1 MNNETIL
8 YKKGFTE
15 DIINSVKSVFTE
27 SWTQT
32 KQLSNELK
40 GNDINETLYNIWNY
54 TININ
59 YILDPYGKQYIKTPK
74 RFIKDNF
81 GDCKSFSIFICSI
94 FANLGYKT
102 KFRFVAYSQ
111 NSNYSHVYPI
121 IILNNC
127 EIPFDVVATKQ
138 VKNKPF
144 TEVTY
149 IKKKDIMN
157 NECSTQISK
166 LSGIIEV
173 DTENIRSE
181 RFIFDISNN
190 ETLSTILIKSFAFRF
205 YNNGIF
211 RTTEFSKLLLYGIE
225 KSGYNEAYIDRISI
239 YIAYYFFKYFKSN
252 KYGGSP
258 GTENNKKSL
267 DYFVENQI
275 FDEEYIN
282 EMKSEIGSD
291 EEFLKFWYM
300 IRYYFYENFN
310 KRVETVDDEDFT
322 TIKNIINC
330 WIWFFPLCFR
340 KEFLNKTLQDNYDYL
355 YNLLNAMI
363 QNTNI
368 DYNSAINFIVGQCRI
383 DTNCYPNDVKAIYVD
398 GDALNKAYNEIFVGS
413 VDDLRINVTPTYS
426 SPGEHLD
433 TSKLQSEIN
442 KRIETGSSN
451 VSTSKSNDEAF
462 KIIADSITDTSKSLF
477 DALGKKWS
485 GSSSSTY
492 NIYKGNNGSGSSNY
506 MTYIILGGIGLG
518 LVYMISKKKKK

>member
-32 KQLSNELK
+32 KKLANDLK
-40 GNDINETLYNIWNY
+40 GDDINETLCNVWNY
-54 TININ
+54 TMNVN

-74 RFIKDNF
+74 RFLKDNF

-102 KFRFVAYSQ
+102 KFRFVSYSQ
-111 NSNYSHVYPI
+111 KSNYTHVYPI
-121 IILNNC
+121 IILDNC

-138 VKNKPF
+138 VKSKPF

-149 IKKKDIMN
+149 IKKLDIMN

-173 DTENIRSE
+173 DTANVRSE
-181 RFIFDISNN
+181 SFTFDISNN
-190 ETLSTILIKSFAFRF
+190 ETLSTILIKSFAFRY
-205 YNNGIF
+205 YNNGTF
-211 RTTEFSKLLLYGIE
+211 RTTEFSNLLLYGIE
-225 KSGYNEAYIDRISI
+225 KSGYNEAYIDRISM
-239 YIAYYFFKYFKSN
+239 YIADYFYKYFEIN

-258 GTENNKKSL
+258 STENNKKNL

-275 FDEEYIN
+275 FDDDYIN
-282 EMKSEIGSD
+282 EMKSEIESD

-300 IRYYFYENFN
+300 IRYYFYKNFN
-310 KRVETVDDEDFT
+310 KRVETADNEDFE

-330 WIWFFPLCFR
+330 WVWFFPLCYEKGVLNQTL
-340 KEFLNKTLQDNYDYL
+340 KENYDYL
-355 YNLLNAMI
+355 YNMLNKMI

-368 DYNSAINFIVGQCRI
+368 DYNSAINFIIGQCRL
-383 DTNCYPNDVKAIYVD
+383 DTNCYPYDVKGIYVD
-398 GDALNKAYNEIFVGS
+398 GDDLNKAYNEIFVGS
-413 VDDLRINVTPTYS
+413 SDERVNVTPTYKTAADTT
-426 SPGEHLD
+426 LD
-433 TSKLQSEIN
+433 TSALQKEID
-442 KRIETGSSN
+442 KRISTENSNNSDSKETEN
-451 VSTSKSNDEAF
+451 AF
-462 KIIADSITDTSKSLF
+462 EKIADSVTDVTKSLF

-485 GSSSSTY
+485 GDSNSTY
-492 NIYKGNNGSGSSNY
+492 NIYKGGSGSSNY
-506 MTYIILGGIGLG
+506 MTYLILGGIGLG
-518 LVYMISKKKKK
+518 LVYMISKKKKQ